1 MVHQCYICEQIFDS
15 SEKLFEHLEIHS
27 DTPRNQELQEKKKE
41 LDKKLEKTL
50 KKDKSHTTK
59 ISSDE
64 D

>member
-15 SEKLFEHLEIHS
+15 SEKLFDHLEIHS
-27 DTPRNQELQEKKKE
+27 YTTRNQKLKEKKKE

>member
-15 SEKLFEHLEIHS
+15 SEKLFEHLAIHS
-27 DTPRNQELQEKKKE
+27 NTARNQELEEKKKE
-41 LDKKLEKTL
+41 LKKKLEKIL

>member
-15 SEKLFEHLEIHS
+15 SEKLFGHLEIHS
-27 DTPRNQELQEKKKE
+27 NTTRNQELKEKKKE
-41 LDKKLEKTL
+41 LKKKLEKVL
-50 KKDKSHTTK
+50 EKDKSHTTK

>member
-15 SEKLFEHLEIHS
+15 SEKLFEHLAIHS
-27 DTPRNQELQEKKKE
+27 DTTRNQEQKEKK
-41 LDKKLEKTL
+41 LRKKLENAL

-59 ISSDE
+59 ISSNE

>member
-15 SEKLFEHLEIHS
+15 NEKLFDHLAIHS
-27 DTPRNQELQEKKKE
+27 DTTRNHELEEKKKE

-59 ISSDE
+59 ISSDK

>member
-1 MVHQCYICEQIFDS
+1 MVHQCYICQQIFDS
-15 SEKLFEHLEIHS
+15 SEKLFEHLAIHS
-27 DTPRNQELQEKKKE
+27 DTTRNQELKEKKKE
-41 LDKKLEKTL
+41 LKKKLEKTL

>member
-1 MVHQCYICEQIFDS
+1 MVHQCYICNQIFDL
-15 SEKLFEHLEIHS
+15 SEKLFEHLAIHS
-27 DTPRNQELQEKKKE
+27 DTTRNQELKEKEKE

-50 KKDKSHTTK
+50 KKDKSHITK

>member
-15 SEKLFEHLEIHS
+15 SEKLFEHLAIHS
-27 DTPRNQELQEKKKE
+27 DTKRNQKLKEKENE

>member
-1 MVHQCYICEQIFDS
+1 
-15 SEKLFEHLEIHS
+15 LAIHS
-27 DTPRNQELQEKKKE
+27 DTTRNQELEEKKNE
-41 LDKKLEKTL
+41 LKKKLEKTL

>member
-15 SEKLFEHLEIHS
+15 NEKLFEHLEIHS
-27 DTPRNQELQEKKKE
+27 DTTRNQELKKKE
-41 LDKKLEKTL
+41 LKKKLEKTL

>member
-15 SEKLFEHLEIHS
+15 SENLFEHLAIHS
-27 DTPRNQELQEKKKE
+27 DTTRNQELKEKKKE
-41 LDKKLEKTL
+41 LDKKLEKVL

>member
-1 MVHQCYICEQIFDS
+1 MVHQCYICNQIFDS
-15 SEKLFEHLEIHS
+15 GEKLFEHLEIHS
-27 DTPRNQELQEKKKE
+27 DTTRNQELQEKKKE

>member
-15 SEKLFEHLEIHS
+15 KEKLFEHLEIHS
-27 DTPRNQELQEKKKE
+27 DTTRNQELKEKKEE
-41 LDKKLEKTL
+41 LKKKLKKVLE
-50 KKDKSHTTK
+50 KDKSHITE

>member
-27 DTPRNQELQEKKKE
+27 DTTRNQELKEKKEE
-41 LDKKLEKTL
+41 LKKKLKKVLE
-50 KKDKSHTTK
+50 KDKSHITK

>member
-1 MVHQCYICEQIFDS
+1 MVHQCYICEHIFDS

-27 DTPRNQELQEKKKE
+27 DTTRNQELKEKKEE
-41 LDKKLEKTL
+41 LKKKLKKVLE
-50 KKDKSHTTK
+50 KDKSHITK